1 MIPNMAKTVL
11 RKSIPLIIKRTT
23 TTIVKGRPVETIEDI
38 PIMGFLKP
46 LHLKKVV
53 KDEID
58 YTLEYVRF
66 VGIDEVK
73 INDFI
78 EWNNKNYKCYAD
90 GDYSTYGFYKADLE
104 EVKEWY

>member
-23 TTIVKGRPVETIEDI
+23 ITIVKGRPLEEIENI

-46 LHLKKVV
+46 LQMRKVV
-53 KDEID
+53 KAEID
-58 YTLEYVRF
+58 YSLEYVHY

-73 INDFI
+73 INDLI
-78 EWNNKNYKCYAD
+78 EWNNKNYRCYANA
-90 GDYSTYGFYKADLE
+90 DYSTYGFYKADSE
-104 EVKEWY
+104 EVKE

>member
-23 TTIVKGRPVETIEDI
+23 ITIVKGRPLEEIENI

-46 LHLKKVV
+46 LQMQKVV

-58 YTLEYVRF
+58 YSLEYVHY

-73 INDFI
+73 INDLI
-78 EWNNKNYKCYAD
+78 NWNNKNYSCYANS
-90 GDYSTYGFYKADLE
+90 DYSTYGFYKADLE
-104 EVKEWY
+104 EVKE

>member
-23 TTIVKGRPVETIEDI
+23 ITIVKGRPLEEIENI

-46 LHLKKVV
+46 LQMQKVV
-53 KDEID
+53 KEKID
-58 YTLEYVRF
+58 YSLEYVHF

-78 EWNNKNYKCYAD
+78 EWNNKNYRCYANA
-90 GDYSTYGFYKADLE
+90 DYSTYGFYKADLE
-104 EVKEWY
+104 EVKE

>member
-23 TTIVKGRPVETIEDI
+23 ITIVKGRPLEEIENI

-46 LHLKKVV
+46 LQMQKVV
-53 KDEID
+53 KEKID
-58 YTLEYVRF
+58 YSLEYVHF

-73 INDFI
+73 INDLI
-78 EWNNKNYKCYAD
+78 EWNNKNYRCYANA
-90 GDYSTYGFYKADLE
+90 DYSTYGFYKADLE
-104 EVKEWY
+104 EVKE

>member
-23 TTIVKGRPVETIEDI
+23 ITKVKGRPLEEIENI

-46 LHLKKVV
+46 LQMQKVV
-53 KDEID
+53 KEKID
-58 YTLEYVRF
+58 YSLEYVHY

-73 INDFI
+73 INDLI
-78 EWNNKNYKCYAD
+78 NWNNKNYRCYANA
-90 GDYSTYGFYKADLE
+90 DYSTYGFYKADLE
-104 EVKEWY
+104 EVKE

>member
-23 TTIVKGRPVETIEDI
+23 TTIVKGRPVEAIENI

-46 LHLKKVV
+46 LQMQKVV
-53 KDEID
+53 KAEID
-58 YTLEYVRF
+58 YSLEYVHF

-73 INDFI
+73 INDLI
-78 EWNNKNYKCYAD
+78 EWNNKNNRCYANA
-90 GDYSTYGFYKADLE
+90 DYSTYGFYKADLE
-104 EVKEWY
+104 EVKE

>member
-23 TTIVKGRPVETIEDI
+23 TTIVKGRPVETIVDV

-46 LHLKKVV
+46 LQLEKVV

-58 YTLEYVRF
+58 HNLKYVHF
-66 VGIDEVK
+66 VGIDEVV
-73 INDFI
+73 IDDFI
-78 EWNNKNYKCYAD
+78 EWNNKKYKCYAD
-90 GDYSTYGFYKADLE
+90 GDYSIYGFYKADLE
-104 EVKEWY
+104 EVKE

>member
-23 TTIVKGRPVETIEDI
+23 TTIVKGRPVETTVDI
-38 PIMGFLKP
+38 PMMGFLKP
-46 LHLKKVV
+46 LQLSKVV
-53 KDEID
+53 KDKID
-58 YTLEYVRF
+58 HNLKYARF
-66 VGIDEVK
+66 VGINEVR

-78 EWNNKNYKCYAD
+78 EWNDKNYKCYAD

-104 EVKEWY
+104 EVKE

>member
-23 TTIVKGRPVETIEDI
+23 ITIVKGRPVETIVGI

-46 LHLKKVV
+46 LQMQKVV
-53 KDEID
+53 KAEID
-58 YTLEYVRF
+58 YSLEYVHY

-73 INDFI
+73 INDLI
-78 EWNNKNYKCYAD
+78 EWNNKNYRCYANA
-90 GDYSTYGFYKADLE
+90 DYSTYGFYKADLE
-104 EVKEWY
+104 EVKE

>member
-23 TTIVKGRPVETIEDI
+23 ITIVKGRPLEVIENI

-46 LHLKKVV
+46 LQMQKVV
-53 KDEID
+53 KEKID
-58 YTLEYVRF
+58 YSLEYVHF

-73 INDFI
+73 INDLI
-78 EWNNKNYKCYAD
+78 EWNNKNYRCYANA
-90 GDYSTYGFYKADLE
+90 DYSTYGFYKADLE
-104 EVKEWY
+104 EVKE